1 MSMHSPLLTQPPI
14 IKWLIQTSDAPS
26 TIGMLLAVTSV
37 ISTKINLKVE
47 DDPIAKE
54 VHREAFAPLH
64 SNGYVS

>member
-1 MSMHSPLLTQPPI
+1 
-14 IKWLIQTSDAPS
+14 
-26 TIGMLLAVTSV
+26 MLLAVTSV